1 MTRDEKVL
9 PETRVCCQCCA
20 NVCSRSQAL
29 GVVCSRCPTT
39 IEIAPPPEKKLLV
52 LSRARLDSRP
62 LDLAEPV
69 RGRPDAGARGGTQ
82 RKQHL
87 DEDPPRAPLRRAPE
101 LPQQHR
107 RRLDSRFFLHMTRI
121 V

>member
-1 MTRDEKVL
+1 MC
-9 PETRVCCQCCA
+9 PPARVCFLRFTHFPGA
-20 NVCSRSQAL
+20 DFS
-29 GVVCSRCPTT
+29 
-39 IEIAPPPEKKLLV
+39 EKNNT
-52 LSRARLDSRP
+52 P
-62 LDLAEPV
+62 DLAEPV

-107 RRLDSRFFLHMTRI
+107 RPADLIDSRFFLNMTRI
-121 V
+121 A

>member
-1 MTRDEKVL
+1 MWLSQVEFESSK
-9 PETRVCCQCCA
+9 Q
-20 NVCSRSQAL
+20 SRSF
-29 GVVCSRCPTT
+29 RET
-39 IEIAPPPEKKLLV
+39 KLLV

-62 LDLAEPV
+62 LDLAELV

-107 RRLDSRFFLHMTRI
+107 RRLDSRFFLNMTRI
-121 V
+121 A

>member
-1 MTRDEKVL
+1 MPTQIANTTRLQLSWTQPK
-9 PETRVCCQCCA
+9 
-20 NVCSRSQAL
+20 SQ
-29 GVVCSRCPTT
+29 PF
-39 IEIAPPPEKKLLV
+39 PPPLRETKLLV
-52 LSRARLDSRP
+52 LSRARLDSRRP
-62 LDLAEPV
+62 DLAEPV

-107 RRLDSRFFLHMTRI
+107 RQLDSRFFLNMTRI
-121 V
+121 A